1 MISFLE
7 VAECLRSVVIFKNE
21 DTGLT
26 QQHLTV
32 TALSQYVAYS
42 KKNKKDME
50 RH

>member
-21 DTGLT
+21 DTVLT
-26 QQHLTV
+26 QQDLIV
-32 TALSQYVAYS
+32 TALSQYM
-42 KKNKKDME
+42 KKNKTDME